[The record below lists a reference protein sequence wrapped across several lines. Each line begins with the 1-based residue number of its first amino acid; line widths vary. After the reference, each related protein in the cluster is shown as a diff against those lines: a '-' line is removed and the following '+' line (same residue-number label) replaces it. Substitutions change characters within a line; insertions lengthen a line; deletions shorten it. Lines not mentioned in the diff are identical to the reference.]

1 MLMNNINYKGVRKM
15 AKITIEEL
23 SGSLKEYLNGLGLT
37 EAQVQ
42 ELIDKFEDEKIGDI
56 SQLSTE
62 EKGSLV
68 GAINELFQDVD
79 SGKQLIADAIDNNN
93 ITKDSTFA
101 AMGEAITDI
110 HNKYQDEIDATNS
123 NLKDI
128 LVSKNIECED
138 TDKISD
144 LIEKVDLLEVLPPS
158 IVYLY
163 KDGDECTSVTG
174 GWVQAHE
181 SSSTVGSRSFAKNA
195 DNMVCHV
202 YRNVIGCRPSNP
214 YSVNDY
220 NFIKFEVSFSN
231 GSDGWITLG
240 VTYKAGDKNGYR
252 KKITNT
258 DNMTKKTLSVDI
270 SSMGGFLYPYAY
282 VYMDGRNATGTL
294 TIHKIWLER

>member
-1 MLMNNINYKGVRKM
+1 MS
-15 AKITIEEL
+15 KITLDNL
-23 SGSLKEYLNGLGLT
+23 SDNLKAYLEGLGLS

-56 SQLSTE
+56 SQLSTG

-68 GAINELFQDVD
+68 GAINELFQNVD

-110 HNKYQDEIDATNS
+110 HNKYQDEIDSTNS

-144 LIEKVDLLEVLPPS
+144 LIEKVDLLEKLPPS

-174 GWVQAHE
+174 GWVKAHE
-181 SSSTVGSRSFAKNA
+181 SSSTHDKSFTKNA
-195 DNMVCHV
+195 NNMICQA
-202 YRNVIGCRPSNP
+202 YRSVIGCRASKP

-231 GSDGWITLG
+231 GSDGWIALG
-240 VTYKAGDKNGYR
+240 VTYSAGNEGGYFASTTSKDK
-252 KKITNT
+252 
-258 DNMTKKTLSVDI
+258 MTKQTLSVNI

>member
-1 MLMNNINYKGVRKM
+1 M

-56 SQLSTE
+56 SQLSTQ

-110 HNKYQDEIDATNS
+110 HNKYQDEIDSTNS

-144 LIEKVDLLEVLPPS
+144 LIEKVDLLEKLPPS

-174 GWVQAHE
+174 GWVKAHE
-181 SSSTVGSRSFAKNA
+181 SNSTQAKSFTKKA
-195 DNMVCHV
+195 DAMVCQAR
-202 YRNVIGCRPSNP
+202 YSVIGCRASNP

-231 GSDGWITLG
+231 GSDGWIALG
-240 VTYKAGDKNGYR
+240 VTYKAEDESGYR
-252 KKITNT
+252 AKITNK

-282 VYMDGRNATGTL
+282 VFMDGRNATGTL